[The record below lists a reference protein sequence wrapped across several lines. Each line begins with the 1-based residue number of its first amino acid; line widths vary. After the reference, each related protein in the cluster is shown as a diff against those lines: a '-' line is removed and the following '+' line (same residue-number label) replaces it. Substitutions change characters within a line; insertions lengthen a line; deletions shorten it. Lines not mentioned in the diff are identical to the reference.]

1 MADVFAVAVIFILF
15 GLTFPG
21 LLTGYWLL
29 FPGITERAR
38 RRIERTPG
46 RSFLL
51 GVFTFGLLAVPIF
64 ILLALPIAPLQALGW
79 FSVLLAFAFVG
90 FGGAGLA
97 AAMASRFGG
106 HSQALSGP
114 QFVRGAVALTL
125 AIGFPLVGWFVLLP
139 VLIITGLG
147 ATVFA
152 MLRWQPSPKT
162 VVPSAPVPPR
172 ETLVEA

>member
-15 GLTFPG
+15 GVTFPG

-29 FPGITERAR
+29 FPGVTERAR
-38 RRIERTPG
+38 RRVERTPG

-51 GVFTFGLLAVPIF
+51 GVFAFGLLAVPII
-64 ILLALPIAPLQALGW
+64 ILLALPVAPLQALGW
-79 FSVLLAFAFVG
+79 FSILLAFAFIG

-97 AAMASRFGG
+97 AAMASRFVG
-106 HSQALSGP
+106 HNGALTGP
-114 QFVRGAVALTL
+114 QFVRGALALTL

-147 ATVFA
+147 ATIFA
-152 MLRWQPSPKT
+152 VLRWQPGPKT
-162 VVPSAPVPPR
+162 IAPTAPVPTR
-172 ETLVEA
+172 ETLAEA